1 VFDFMTK
8 INAAQLL
15 DAWRKA
21 GMIENDESEQI
32 ELFIQAR
39 QQEQEMPL
47 YLHILVGI
55 GAFIASLCFLGF
67 LAISRLISFDSEID
81 LICWGL
87 VFIGAALFLAKSA
100 RDKGSAVSHSF
111 LIQSSFCAMGL
122 GKILFVIGFTEMFD
136 GGADWGL
143 TIALLVITAATYPFY
158 RLSLHRFSS
167 ALAFLLS
174 LLVNIVDDR
183 HLGSSAEMVL
193 NLFFLVQILL
203 AGFMLTYGKLK
214 SAFIPLAYAIAL
226 SLCATVLVFAAA
238 SKIGGWENRQPYNM
252 IFVNAVSALS
262 LIGLIAWAAG
272 GLNKLKKEPLMLA
285 SLGSVLLGVISAPG
299 LIVSIG
305 LMALGYAKHELLL
318 LVMGG
323 LLMPVFLFLY
333 YYNLDFSLMAK
344 SGVLVGS
351 GLILLAGRA
360 YLAARKLDREAA

>member
-1 VFDFMTK
+1 MFDFMTK

-15 DAWRKA
+15 EAWRKA
-21 GMIENDESEQI
+21 GMVDAEEADRIEEFVQD
-32 ELFIQAR
+32 R
-39 QQEQEMPL
+39 KQEQELPL
-47 YLHILVGI
+47 YLHALVGI
-55 GAFIASLCFLGF
+55 GAFIASLCFIGSLV
-67 LAISRLISFDSEID
+67 ISQIIDDGSEI
-81 LICWGL
+81 IWGI
-87 VFIGAALFLAKSA
+87 VFMGAGWAIAKFW
-100 RDKGSAVSHSF
+100 RDDESAVMHS
-111 LIQSSFCAMGL
+111 IIVQSSFCAMSI
-122 GKILFVIGFTEMFD
+122 GKILFVIGFPEAFD
-136 GGADWGL
+136 QESKWGL
-143 TIALLVITAATYPFY
+143 TLALLVITAATYPFY
-158 RLSLHRFSS
+158 RLSLDRFSS

-174 LLVNIVDDR
+174 LLVNIVYDR
-183 HLGSSAEMVL
+183 HLGSSAELLL

-226 SLCATVLVFAAA
+226 SLCATVLFFAAA

-272 GLNKLKKEPLMLA
+272 GLSKLKKEPLMLA

-305 LMALGYAKHELLL
+305 LMVLGYAKHELLL

-351 GLILLAGRA
+351 GLVLLAGRA
-360 YLAARKLDREAA
+360 YLVARKLDRETE